1 MRLLRALQ
9 ISATAVAL
17 LLCPLA
23 SAQSTLVEAELG
35 YQWLDVSG
43 SEEMYRTQ
51 VNEDDG
57 FVLSDLRLV
66 RLDPDNE
73 SGILDRLRINASG
86 FGGSPNGLL
95 RLRAGLADVYS
106 LSLSYRQMEHYS
118 ALPGLANPLLA
129 DGVTPGFHTWNR
141 DRDLLDLQI
150 ELIPG
155 GAITPILGYRWNR
168 YEGPRRTTY
177 HVGADE
183 FALTSDLEE
192 TEEEFW
198 AGIGFAFG
206 SFRGMVTQ
214 GWRDFEADERLRLEP
229 GAGSGIVPNEVL
241 GEDVTLDDLN
251 QQHHSE
257 ADTPVTTAHI
267 AGHLSDRVLLRATY
281 ARADYE
287 SETRFSEMLSGS
299 LVSFELSRFFAGLE
313 RSVRSRTSNPSWR
326 GDIEMDVQ
334 VTDSLVVQGSYGRHH
349 RELDGWATIASLYL
363 DTLSFSGAEPRD
375 IERLLD
381 IDNAMDR
388 DDDEARVRASL
399 QSLGFLQLWAE
410 GAWINQEIDVSPDA
424 AQIIVPGGQEGLF
437 ERDITQLNAGA
448 GIVVSDVKVLLDVR
462 TEDADEQVVRTD
474 FSQRSRL
481 RLRIDAPI
489 GERVDALATA
499 ETISSSGSQT
509 GYDSTVDHLALDL
522 TVRPT
527 EGLSLRAAWD
537 SYQTESSIV
546 IREPLDYSLTP
557 TMHTEDGTM
566 LEAAIR
572 WRSDAFELGAS
583 YSDFENEGTFPFEM
597 QRCHVRLGYDLNDQV
612 GLAVE
617 LERAEYTEER
627 LILTDYDAD
636 RYGIFVRWRR

>member
-9 ISATAVAL
+9 ISATAVAV
-17 LLCPLA
+17 LLCPFA
-23 SAQSTLVEAELG
+23 SAQTTLIEAELG

-43 SEEMYRTQ
+43 SEDMYRTQ
-51 VNEDDG
+51 VNQDDG
-57 FVLSDLRLV
+57 FVLSDLRVVTLNPGTEPGV
-66 RLDPDNE
+66 
-73 SGILDRLRINASG
+73 LDRLRIDAAG
-86 FGGSPNGLL
+86 FGGSANGRF
-95 RLRAGLADVYS
+95 RLRAGLADAYS
-106 LSLSYRQMEHYS
+106 LSLTYRQMEHYS

-129 DGVTPGFHTWNR
+129 DGVTPGFHTWSR

-150 ELIPG
+150 ELVPG

-183 FALTSDLEE
+183 FALASDLEE
-192 TEEEFW
+192 TEEELW
-198 AGIGFAFG
+198 AGIAFTFG

-214 GWRDFEADERLRLEP
+214 GWRDFEADEQLRLEP

-267 AGHLSDRVLLRATY
+267 AGQLSNRVLLRATY

-287 SETRFSEMLSGS
+287 SETQFSEMLSGS

-326 GDIEMDVQ
+326 GDVEMDVQ
-334 VTDSLVVQGSYGRHH
+334 VTDSLLVQGSYERHH

-363 DTLSFSGAEPRD
+363 DTLNFSGAEPRD

-381 IDNAMDR
+381 IENAMDR
-388 DDDEARVRASL
+388 DEDAVRLRANL
-399 QSLGFLQLWAE
+399 TNLGFLRLWAE
-410 GAWINQEIDVSPDA
+410 GVWLQQELDIDPDA

-437 ERDITQLNAGA
+437 ERDITEVNAGA
-448 GIVVSDVKVLLDVR
+448 GIVVSDVKVLLDVS
-462 TEDADEQVVRTD
+462 TADADDQVVRTD
-474 FSQRSRL
+474 FSRRSRL
-481 RLRIDAPI
+481 RLRLDAPI
-489 GERVDALATA
+489 GDRVDALVTA
-499 ETISSSGSQT
+499 ETISSSGNDT

-537 SYQTESSIV
+537 RYQTESSIV
-546 IREPLDYSLTP
+546 IREPQSYSLTP
-557 TMHTEDGTM
+557 TMHSEDGTM
-566 LEAAIR
+566 LEAALR
-572 WRSDAFELGAS
+572 WRVDKLHLGAG

-597 QRCHVRLGYDLNDQV
+597 QRSHVRVGYDLSDQI
-612 GLAVE
+612 GLAIE
-617 LERAEYTEER
+617 LERAEYSEDR
-627 LILTDYDAD
+627 LILADYDAD
-636 RYGIFVRWRR
+636 RYGVFLRWRR